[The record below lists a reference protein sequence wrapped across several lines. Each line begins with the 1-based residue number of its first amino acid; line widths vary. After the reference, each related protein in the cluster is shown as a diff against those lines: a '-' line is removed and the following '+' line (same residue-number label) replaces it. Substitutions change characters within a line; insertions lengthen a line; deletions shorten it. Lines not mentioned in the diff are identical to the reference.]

1 MQTPNFELPF
11 QNTGKETAHANTAMA
26 KAPTITA
33 TTLDGPTRVPAPT
46 NGVTPVGCAT
56 TAELEP
62 PATPGTPGAG
72 DPGAIGGA
80 GGLVAA
86 ACAGAGLPAAR
97 PTDEEAP
104 VVKAT

>member
-1 MQTPNFELPF
+1 MNVYTAYY
-11 QNTGKETAHANTAMA
+11 TYSETAYAKTAMA
-26 KAPTITA
+26 TAPKKRA
-33 TTLDGPTRVPAPT
+33 TTLDGPALAAAPV
-46 NGVTPVGCAT
+46 NVATPVGFAT
-56 TAELEP
+56 AAELEP
-62 PATPGTPGAG
+62 PATPGTPGAA
-72 DPGAIGGA
+72 GAGAA